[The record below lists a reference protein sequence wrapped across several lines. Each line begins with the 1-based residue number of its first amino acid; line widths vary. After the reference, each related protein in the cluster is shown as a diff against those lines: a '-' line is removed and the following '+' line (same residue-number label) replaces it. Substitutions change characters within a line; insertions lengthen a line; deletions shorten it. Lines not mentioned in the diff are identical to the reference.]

1 MGISR
6 KNIKS
11 DDKKIN
17 KSNFYKNEKL
27 FKIDDIDVNKILIS
41 KKEQYGTNK
50 SIKSFIGYN
59 DGDDDDI
66 IWPLC

>member
-27 FKIDDIDVNKILIS
+27 FKIYDIDVNKILIS

-66 IWPLC
+66 I